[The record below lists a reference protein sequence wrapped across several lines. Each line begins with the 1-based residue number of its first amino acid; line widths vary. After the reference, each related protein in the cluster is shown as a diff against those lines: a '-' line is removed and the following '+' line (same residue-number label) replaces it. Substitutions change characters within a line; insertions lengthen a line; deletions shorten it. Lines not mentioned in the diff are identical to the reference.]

1 MVHPWLA
8 GVDPAGSLL
17 VHAMGE
23 SRSRRRPRRPLP
35 FPSVSIRWS
44 RSRAHFVSGSPSPM
58 PLEPWIGCS
67 HWIGGSHPPSWRL
80 RAARPPPSFKRHA
93 RPVTCAGRCPA
104 SRPPSPSGK
113 AIRKSQ
119 VALGNASSAPL
130 CYGGNHRIARQR
142 RTKHPLTHRMQPV
155 PRHAKATTARRQQ
168 HDDSRATAL
177 PSGPCGPC
185 T

>member
-1 MVHPWLA
+1 MRLVCRKLAPAFAVASSEHVSGSRRAPVTGAHSAQLGLGFETKLHFVVHPWLA

-23 SRSRRRPRRPLP
+23 SRSRRRPRRHLP
-35 FPSVSIRWS
+35 FPSVSIRWR

-67 HWIGGSHPPSWRL
+67 HWIGRSHPPSWRL

-119 VALGNASSAPL
+119 VA
-130 CYGGNHRIARQR
+130 ARTR
-142 RTKHPLTHRMQPV
+142 
-155 PRHAKATTARRQQ
+155 
-168 HDDSRATAL
+168 
-177 PSGPCGPC
+177 
-185 T
+185 